1 MIVRKND
8 LYYQNALEEISV
20 LFWISSVFNIV
31 WIVLFS
37 FELIVLSSLF
47 IFAFLINLSLIGI
60 KLRKIHQ
67 KGRVLLPITF
77 GLYTGWLM
85 IATVVNIAA
94 SLVKIEW
101 NGFGIE
107 HEILAA
113 VTLFIAI
120 LLVYLVQR
128 NNKNAIFPLPI
139 AWAYFG
145 IYQFLISPEGFNDVY
160 NLLEMTC
167 IIGLGILLVLSGAQF
182 YSNKF
187 EVITN

>member
-20 LFWISSVFNIV
+20 LFWISSVFNMV

>member
-20 LFWISSVFNIV
+20 LFWISSVFNMV

-120 LLVYLVQR
+120 SLVYLVQR

-145 IYQFLISPEGFNDVY
+145 IYQFLISPEGFNEVY